1 MGHRDTVFPDGEAA
15 RRPFTIRDGIAYG
28 PGVADMKAGLVMNC
42 FVLAAFAKFGGAP
55 APLLGLF
62 TGDEEIGSP
71 EGRAVIEAEAR
82 RARVVFNSEP
92 GRVSGNVVTGRKGGV
107 FMVFRITGK
116 AAHSGGNFADGIS
129 AIEELARKIQAI
141 HALTDLDRGITLNV
155 GLVSGG
161 QSVNT
166 VAPWAEGEIDLR
178 YIDPA
183 DRDDVMARIGGII
196 ERSFVPGTRA
206 ELTVKGEF
214 LPLKQTPTLETAV
227 RDSMSAAAADTG
239 FATDG
244 EFTGGCA
251 DSGFTAAVG
260 APTLCAVGPVG
271 GKAHSPDEFLRI
283 DSLVPRAQACARAI
297 LRLGQVGLSGGRQ
310 PLDRRLAA
318 RLQAAARLHL
328 AHHRRRKLRQLSAGR
343 SGRRT
348 SSPPQFGQRPRST
361 PSAQSTQN
369 VHSKEQM
376 RAARLSGG
384 RSRSQHSQFGRS
396 SSMLLAPHAV
406 SAALAVPALLFPHRL
421 NTLSSI
427 APKPGQRNDPAG
439 RQQNLRPAEESACSN
454 ASTRPGR

>member
-1 MGHRDTVFPDGEAA
+1 MTVEAQVTAWLAEQQPAMLAMLREMVDTDSGSYNKPGIDAVGTVIQHFMAAHGIPVDVLLQRNHGDCLRAAVPWDGPAGNAGGNIVLMGHRDTVFPDGEAG

-107 FMVFRITGK
+107 FMVFRVTGK
-116 AAHSGGNFADGIS
+116 AAHSGANFADGIS
-129 AIEELARKIQAI
+129 AIEELARKVQAI
-141 HALTDLDRGITLNV
+141 HAMTDLDRGITLNV
-155 GLVSGG
+155 GLVRGG

-178 YIDPA
+178 YQNA
-183 DRDDVMARIGGII
+183 SDRDDVMARIGAVV
-196 ERSFVPGTRA
+196 ERSFVPGTKT
-206 ELTVKGEF
+206 ELMVKGEF
-214 LPLKQTPTLETAV
+214 LPLNQTAASRKLFETYV
-227 RDSMSAAAADTG
+227 AAAADTG
-239 FATDG
+239 FTTNG

-297 LRLGQVGLSGGRQ
+297 LRLERAGL
-310 PLDRRLAA
+310 
-318 RLQAAARLHL
+318 
-328 AHHRRRKLRQLSAGR
+328 
-343 SGRRT
+343 
-348 SSPPQFGQRPRST
+348 
-361 PSAQSTQN
+361 
-369 VHSKEQM
+369 
-376 RAARLSGG
+376 
-384 RSRSQHSQFGRS
+384 
-396 SSMLLAPHAV
+396 
-406 SAALAVPALLFPHRL
+406 
-421 NTLSSI
+421 
-427 APKPGQRNDPAG
+427 
-439 RQQNLRPAEESACSN
+439 
-454 ASTRPGR
+454 